1 MRLLLLLFHSEC
13 FTRFLL
19 FSFRPFLLLLSADVM
34 MSKILKHNSCFT
46 HVTDQRC
53 SCVVSGWQK
62 PINKKNVGKN
72 SDKFLLLQLLFIVS
86 SNHGAF
92 FNRSLAL
99 SFFGG
104 RCSYRCRF
112 RTKTQTHEDR
122 ECVFSLLN
130 SPKMLGHKA
139 MNHTKKATHAL
150 TKVDKKIRSQCS
162 NFTTFVYN
170 CQSKICLSLSLT
182 AKTELVFVE
191 VFLLFLLSLVSL
203 IRCHG
208 LCWRSLFSA
217 SILLANG
224 MCMWL
229 FLKSVIPFL
238 WCQQTKCAKCYIYAV
253 QKLCPHLK
261 WV

>member
-1 MRLLLLLFHSEC
+1 
-13 FTRFLL
+13 
-19 FSFRPFLLLLSADVM
+19 
-34 MSKILKHNSCFT
+34 MS
-46 HVTDQRC
+46 
-53 SCVVSGWQK
+53 
-62 PINKKNVGKN
+62 PINDARV
-72 SDKFLLLQLLFIVS
+72 L
-86 SNHGAF
+86 
-92 FNRSLAL
+92 SLAGKSPSIRKMWAKIQINFFCCNCFL
-99 SFFGG
+99 SYHPIMEPFSTACSLSLFFGG

-130 SPKMLGHKA
+130 SPKMVGHKA

-170 CQSKICLSLSLT
+170 CQSKICLSSSLT

-191 VFLLFLLSLVSL
+191 VFLLVLLSLVFL

-238 WCQQTKCAKCYIYAV
+238 
-253 QKLCPHLK
+253 
-261 WV
+261 

>member
-13 FTRFLL
+13 STRFLL

-86 SNHGAF
+86 SNHEAF

-130 SPKMLGHKA
+130 SPKMVGHKA

-170 CQSKICLSLSLT
+170 CQSKICLSLSNS
-182 AKTELVFVE
+182 KNRIGFCGSVFVSP
-191 VFLLFLLSLVSL
+191 FIS
-203 IRCHG
+203 C
-208 LCWRSLFSA
+208 FSHPMPWFV
-217 SILLANG
+217 LA
-224 MCMWL
+224 
-229 FLKSVIPFL
+229 FSF
-238 WCQQTKCAKCYIYAV
+238 
-253 QKLCPHLK
+253 
-261 WV
+261 